1 MRKDLEHCYYS
12 RMTSFIFVR
21 HGQSEANANGIIA
34 DAHPPLTEEGIEQA
48 RRTADEIRDLGVTK
62 VVCSPYLRA
71 QQTAE
76 TIAGELGIELKDIE
90 ILDDLKE
97 RGLGVLEAKPR
108 EHEGI
113 WYFSVDDAEGIEKRA
128 DLYERMKRCL
138 DQLIERAEGEK
149 LLVVGHSVSGFYL
162 LQAVARKGSVDEFDA
177 LSMMNNADYVEVE
190 VG

>member
-1 MRKDLEHCYYS
+1 
-12 RMTSFIFVR
+12 MTSFIFVR

-34 DAHPPLTEEGIEQA
+34 DAHAPLTEEGIEQA
-48 RRTADEIRDLGVTK
+48 RRTADEIRQFNITK

-76 TIAGELGIELKDIE
+76 TIASELGIELKDIE
-90 ILDDLKE
+90 ILDDLRE

-113 WYFSVDDAEGIEKRA
+113 WYFSDDESEGIEKRA
-128 DLYERMKRCL
+128 DLYRRMKRCL
-138 DQLIERAEGEK
+138 DQLAERAEGES

-162 LQAVARKGSVDEFDA
+162 LQAAARKGSVDEFDP
-177 LSMMNNADYVEVE
+177 LSMMKNADYVEVTIAQ
-190 VG
+190 

>member
-1 MRKDLEHCYYS
+1 MK
-12 RMTSFIFVR
+12 SFIFVR

-48 RRTADEIRDLGVTK
+48 RRTAHEIRGLGITK

-90 ILDDLKE
+90 ILEDLKE

-113 WYFSVDDAEGIEKRA
+113 WYFSDDESEGIERRA

-138 DQLIERAEGEK
+138 DQLAERAEGEK

-162 LQAVARKGSVDEFDA
+162 LQAAAGKNSVDNFDA
-177 LSMMNNADYVEVE
+177 LEMMKNADYIEVSVAE
-190 VG
+190 

>member
-1 MRKDLEHCYYS
+1 
-12 RMTSFIFVR
+12 MTSFIFVR

-48 RRTADEIRDLGVTK
+48 RRTADEIRGLGITK

-90 ILDDLKE
+90 ILEDLKE

-108 EHEGI
+108 EHEEI
-113 WYFSVDDAEGIEKRA
+113 WYFSDDESEGIEKRA
-128 DLYERMKRCL
+128 DLYARMERCL

-162 LQAVARKGSVDEFDA
+162 LQAAARKGSVDELDEP
-177 LSMMNNADYVEVE
+177 SMLNNAGYVEVSVQE
-190 VG
+190 

>member
-1 MRKDLEHCYYS
+1 
-12 RMTSFIFVR
+12 MTSFIFVR

-34 DAHPPLTEEGIEQA
+34 DATPPLTEEGIEQA
-48 RRTADEIRDLGVTK
+48 RRTADEIRDLSITK

-76 TIAGELGIELKDIE
+76 TIAGELGIELKDIK
-90 ILDDLKE
+90 ILDDLRE

-113 WYFSVDDAEGIEKRA
+113 WYFSDDESEGIEKRA

-138 DQLIERAEGEK
+138 EQLRERAKGEK

-162 LQAVARKGSVDEFDA
+162 QQAAARKGAVDEFDP
-177 LSMMNNADYVEVE
+177 LSMMKNADYVEVIIE
-190 VG
+190 

>member
-1 MRKDLEHCYYS
+1 
-12 RMTSFIFVR
+12 MTSFIFVR

-34 DAHPPLTEEGIEQA
+34 DAHPPLTEEGIGQA
-48 RRTADEIRDLGVTK
+48 RRTADEIRGLGVTK

-113 WYFSVDDAEGIEKRA
+113 WYFADDESEGIEKRV

-138 DQLIERAEGEK
+138 DQLIKRAEGEK

-162 LQAVARKGSVDEFDA
+162 LQAAARKASVNDFDE
-177 LSMMNNADYVEVE
+177 LSMMKNADFVEVE
-190 VG
+190 VTAAQ

>member
-1 MRKDLEHCYYS
+1 
-12 RMTSFIFVR
+12 MTSFIFVR
-21 HGQSEANANGIIA
+21 HGQSETNANGIIA

-48 RRTADEIRDLGVTK
+48 RRTADEIRDLSITK

-113 WYFSVDDAEGIEKRA
+113 WYFSDDESEGIEKRV

-138 DQLIERAEGEK
+138 DQLRERAEGQK

-162 LQAVARKGSVDEFDA
+162 QQAATHKTSVDDFDP
-177 LSMMNNADYVEVE
+177 LSMINNADYVEVIIK
-190 VG
+190 